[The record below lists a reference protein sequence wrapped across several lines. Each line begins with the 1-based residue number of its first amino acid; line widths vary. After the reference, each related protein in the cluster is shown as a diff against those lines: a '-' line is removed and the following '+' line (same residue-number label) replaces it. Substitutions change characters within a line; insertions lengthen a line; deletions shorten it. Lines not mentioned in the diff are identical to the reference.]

1 MTSGDV
7 LEKATACGITAC
19 EVTAREITV
28 YGAFRDTACEIT
40 AFGVTAFASEGTAIE
55 DTQDG
60 VSRALHWFG
69 QHCLQRVWDRAGRTK
84 NISDAVKGLSRSGE
98 SENPKREYQ
107 NGFDEHHC
115 SRRSRNRSRS
125 RRILVRQ
132 DEAGERSK
140 GGGPALYSR
149 PFGSI
154 REQRY

>member
-60 VSRALHWFG
+60 RYIGLVNIASNECGIAQDVQRTSVMPSRG
-69 QHCLQRVWDRAGRTK
+69 
-84 NISDAVKGLSRSGE
+84 
-98 SENPKREYQ
+98 
-107 NGFDEHHC
+107 
-115 SRRSRNRSRS
+115 
-125 RRILVRQ
+125 
-132 DEAGERSK
+132 
-140 GGGPALYSR
+140 
-149 PFGSI
+149 
-154 REQRY
+154 